1 MKQNFT
7 LKLST
12 ELPIEGFSLDELVIE
27 TKKMFETEGMVGFL
41 RVLLTLLDY
50 LLFPSE
56 LGPGS
61 QRSCCQNS
69 HFVVC
74 RSEDKS
80 LLTSVGKL
88 IFSWTRLR
96 CKNCR
101 KTYIPLRTYLGLESY
116 QNRTSELEKIVTEV
130 VSEQSYRR
138 TSQHLETIGR
148 IPVTH
153 TRLHRWV
160 MKSDCDKLDAKGRV
174 KTLISDGTGYKKV
187 PESGSNRGEVRLVVG
202 VTSDGIVVPY
212 GAWTESSWL
221 NIGQEIKQA
230 NHPNPKLYF
239 NPIAD
244 VLVSDG
250 EEGMLRGLKKLT
262 KEQQRCVWH
271 LPYEL
276 KPLLRHHDKATKEEA
291 GQYKSNLQSILEIH
305 LPTEDFQEVSL
316 EDRLELEKA
325 TFEAEKKVQQL
336 IDEFIDKGYK
346 TAAKY
351 LLNAKAKMFSYVRVW
366 LKSGIVHPRVSS
378 MIERMMREI
387 GRRIKK
393 IGFGWSPKGAA
404 KMTRIIIKRI
414 TSANQWEQYWSEKL
428 RVSGKL
434 KISFL
439 GCELA

>member
-7 LKLST
+7 LKLAT
-12 ELPIEGFSLDELVIE
+12 ELPIDGFSLDELVIE

-61 QRSCCQNS
+61 QRNCCQNS

-88 IFSWTRLR
+88 VFSWTRLR

-101 KTYIPLRTYLGLESY
+101 KTHIPLREFLGLESY

-138 TSQHLETIGR
+138 TSQHLETIGC
-148 IPVTH
+148 IPVAH

-160 MKSDCDKLDAKGRV
+160 MKSDCDKIDAKGRV

-187 PESGSNRGEVRLVVG
+187 PERGSNRGEVRLVVG
-202 VTSDGIVVPY
+202 VTNEGVVVPY
-212 GAWTESSWL
+212 GAWTESSWRD
-221 NIGQEIKQA
+221 IGKEIKQA
-230 NHPNPKLYF
+230 NHPNPKLF
-239 NPIAD
+239 FKPIAD

-250 EEGMLRGLKKLT
+250 EDGMLRGLKKLT

-276 KPLLRHHDKATKEEA
+276 KPLLRHHDKAPKEDA
-291 GQYKSNLQSILEIH
+291 SQYKSNLQSILEIH
-305 LPTEDFQEVSL
+305 LPQEDFQEVSL
-316 EDRLELEKA
+316 KDRLELEQSVF
-325 TFEAEKKVQQL
+325 TAEKQVQQM
-336 IDEFIDKGYK
+336 IDDFIEKGYK
-346 TAAKY
+346 SAAKY
-351 LLNAKAKMFSYVRVW
+351 LLNAKSKMFSYVRVW

-414 TSANQWEQYWSEKL
+414 TSANQWEQYWMEKL